1 MSLEGWRVGF
11 IGLGRMGGPMAT
23 HLLRA
28 GATMTVRDLDP
39 DAVERLAEFGAEPAD
54 SPATVGRASD
64 VVFVSAATAWECAI
78 KVALGK
84 LTLPDTVEAGVVDSG
99 FDKLLISFAHAAEV
113 ATLPNHH
120 NDPFDRMLI
129 AQARIERVALVT
141 HDRALEPYSAEFL
154 WV

>member
-1 MSLEGWRVGF
+1 MRRLLLDTHVFLWWRGDD
-11 IGLGRMGGPMAT
+11 RR
-23 HLLRA
+23 LRA
-28 GATMTVRDLDP
+28 AARDAIAT
-39 DAVERLAEFGAEPAD
+39 A
-54 SPATVGRASD
+54 D